1 MDLQDVVKHLLPRLL
16 PMRRELISFILRCGL
31 NIPSFIINFGLQKV
45 FLFLIKRF
53 FCVDI

>member
-31 NIPSFIINFGLQKV
+31 NIPSFIINFSLQKV

-53 FCVDI
+53 FLDI